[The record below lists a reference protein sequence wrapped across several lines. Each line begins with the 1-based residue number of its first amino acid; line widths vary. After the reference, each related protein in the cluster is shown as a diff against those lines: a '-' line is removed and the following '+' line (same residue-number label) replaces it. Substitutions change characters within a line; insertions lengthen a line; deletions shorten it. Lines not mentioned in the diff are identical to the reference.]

1 MPVLKVL
8 SVFGT
13 RPEVIKMAP
22 VVREIEEHPDRFVS
36 RTCLTG
42 QHRQMIEPLMK
53 LFRMEPD
60 YCLDIMRPNQSL
72 EHITAAILTRM
83 GEILEQER
91 PDCVLVQGDTTT
103 SMAAGLAAFYR
114 KVRIG
119 HIEAGLRTGNKYH
132 PYPEEVNRRIIDS
145 ASDLYFAPT
154 GQARQNLLNEGV
166 PYESIAVTGNTV
178 IDALVQTAEKDFD
191 PQGTILERLARDSRK
206 LILLTAHRREN
217 FGRPLLNICRA
228 VRSIASRYARDVCFV
243 YPVHL
248 NPNVLEP
255 VRSLLGEVPNVFLTE
270 PLDYLPFVQLIKRAH
285 LILTDSGGLQ
295 EEGPSLGKPV
305 LVLRQTT
312 ERPEGVAAGT
322 VALVGTETADI
333 IEGVVQLLEDEE
345 KYRRMATAVN
355 PYGDGTAARRIVHR
369 LGKEEKLWTVR
380 SESALFC
387 PRTTEPDTCGSPS
400 RAAWAKPTG
409 ISS

>member
-1 MPVLKVL
+1 MLKVL

-22 VVREIEEHPDRFVS
+22 VVKELEKHPDRFLS

-42 QHRQMIEPLMK
+42 QHRQMIEPLLK
-53 LFRMEPD
+53 LFQIEAD
-60 YCLDIMRPNQSL
+60 YDLDIMRPNQSL
-72 EHITAAILTRM
+72 EHVTTAILTRM
-83 GEILEQER
+83 GEILEQDR
-91 PDCVLVQGDTTT
+91 PDYVLVQGDTTT
-103 SMAAGLAAFYR
+103 SMAASLAAFYQ
-114 KVRIG
+114 KVKIG
-119 HIEAGLRTGNKYH
+119 HVEAGLRTGDKYQ

-154 GQARQNLLNEGV
+154 EQARQNLLHEGV
-166 PYESIAVTGNTV
+166 AGESIAVTGNTV
-178 IDALVQTAEKDFD
+178 IDALLQTAGRDFD
-191 PQGTILERLARDSRK
+191 PKGTILERLPSNGRK

-228 VRSIASRYARDVCFV
+228 VRSIACRYAQDVCFV

-270 PLDYLPFVQLIKRAH
+270 PLDYLPFVQLIRRAH

-322 VALVGTETADI
+322 VELVGTETSNI
-333 IEGVVQLLEDEE
+333 IEGVTRLLEDGE
-345 KYRRMATAVN
+345 KYRRMALAVN
-355 PYGDGTAARRIVHR
+355 PYGDGTAARRIVSR
-369 LGKEEKLWTVR
+369 LGAGVEPYDSCSPVPPRRGDYGELTQGQH
-380 SESALFC
+380 C
-387 PRTTEPDTCGSPS
+387 P
-400 RAAWAKPTG
+400 AHV
-409 ISS
+409 

>member
-1 MPVLKVL
+1 MLKVL

-22 VVREIEEHPDRFVS
+22 VVRELEKRPDRFVS
-36 RTCLTG
+36 RICLTG
-42 QHRQMIEPLMK
+42 QHRQMIEPLLK
-53 LFRMEPD
+53 LFQIRAD
-60 YCLDIMRPNQSL
+60 HRLDIMRPDQSL
-72 EHITAAILTRM
+72 EHITTAILARM
-83 GEILEQER
+83 GEILEEDR
-91 PDCVLVQGDTTT
+91 PDYVLVQGDTTT
-103 SMAAGLAAFYR
+103 SMAAGLAAFYQ
-114 KVRIG
+114 KVKIG

-145 ASDLYFAPT
+145 VSDLYFAPT
-154 GQARQNLLNEGV
+154 RQTRQNLLNEGV
-166 PYESIAVTGNTV
+166 SYERIAVTGNTV
-178 IDALVQTAEKDFD
+178 IDALLQTAEKDFD
-191 PQGTILERLARDSRK
+191 PHGTILERLAGDDRK

-228 VRSIASRYARDVCFV
+228 IRSLASRYAQDVCFV

-255 VRSLLGEVPNVFLTE
+255 VRSLLGEVPNIFLTE

-322 VALVGTETADI
+322 VALVGTGTANI
-333 IEGVVQLLEDEE
+333 IEGVVQLLEDPE

-355 PYGDGTAARRIVHR
+355 PYGDGTAARRIVNR
-369 LGKEEKLWTVR
+369 LGKEGKPWTVR
-380 SESALFC
+380 SESASFY
-387 PRTTEPDTCGSPS
+387 PPTTGPDTCDSPS
-400 RAAWAKPTG
+400 IAASAKPTG
-409 ISS
+409 TSN

>member
-1 MPVLKVL
+1 
-8 SVFGT
+8 
-13 RPEVIKMAP
+13 
-22 VVREIEEHPDRFVS
+22 
-36 RTCLTG
+36 
-42 QHRQMIEPLMK
+42 MIEPLLK
-53 LFRMEPD
+53 LFQIEPD
-60 YCLDIMRPNQSL
+60 YGLDIMRPNQNL
-72 EHITAAILTRM
+72 EHITTAILTRM
-83 GEILEQER
+83 GEILEQDR
-91 PDCVLVQGDTTT
+91 PDYVLVQGDTTT
-103 SMAAGLAAFYR
+103 SMATTLAAFYQ
-114 KVRIG
+114 KVKIG

-178 IDALVQTAEKDFD
+178 IDALLQTAEKDFD
-191 PQGTILERLARDSRK
+191 PQGTILERLARDGRR

-217 FGRPLLNICRA
+217 FGRPLLDICRA
-228 VRSIASRYARDVCFV
+228 VRSLASRYTRDVCFV

-248 NPNVLEP
+248 NPNVLQP

-322 VALVGTETADI
+322 VELVGTGTANI

-355 PYGDGTAARRIVHR
+355 PYGDGTAARRIVYR
-369 LGKEEKLWTVR
+369 LEKEENPWTVR
-380 SESALFC
+380 SESASFY
-387 PRTTEPDTCGSPS
+387 PPSTGPDICGSPS
-400 RAAWAKPTG
+400 IAASVKRTRT
-409 ISS
+409 SS

>member
-1 MPVLKVL
+1 MLKVL

-22 VVREIEEHPDRFVS
+22 VVKELEKHPDRFIS
-36 RTCLTG
+36 KTCVTG
-42 QHRQMIEPLMK
+42 QHRQMIDPLLK
-53 LFRMEPD
+53 LFQIEAD
-60 YCLDIMRPNQSL
+60 YDLDIMRPNQSL
-72 EHITAAILTRM
+72 EHVTTAILTRM
-83 GEILEQER
+83 GEILERDR
-91 PDCVLVQGDTTT
+91 PDYVLVQGDTTT
-103 SMAAGLAAFYR
+103 SMAASLAAFYQ
-114 KVRIG
+114 KVKIG
-119 HIEAGLRTGNKYH
+119 HVEAGLRTGNKYQ

-145 ASDLYFAPT
+145 VSDLYFAPT

-166 PYESIAVTGNTV
+166 PYESITVTGNTV
-178 IDALVQTAEKDFD
+178 IDALLQTAQRDFD
-191 PQGTILERLARDSRK
+191 PKGTILERLSRDGRK

-228 VRSIASRYARDVCFV
+228 VRSIASRHAADVCFV

-322 VALVGTETADI
+322 VELVGTETVNI

-345 KYRRMATAVN
+345 KYQRMALAVN
-355 PYGDGTAARRIVHR
+355 PYGDGTAARRIVSRLWAGIGQCDSCSPVPPRRGDHGELTASQHR
-369 LGKEEKLWTVR
+369 PAHV
-380 SESALFC
+380 
-387 PRTTEPDTCGSPS
+387 
-400 RAAWAKPTG
+400 
-409 ISS
+409 

>member
-1 MPVLKVL
+1 VL

-22 VVREIEEHPDRFVS
+22 VIRELEQHRDRFVS

-42 QHRQMIEPLMK
+42 QHRQMIDPLLK
-53 LFRMEPD
+53 LFEIKAD
-60 YCLDIMRPNQSL
+60 HDLDIMRPNQSL
-72 EHITAAILTRM
+72 EHVTTAILTRM
-83 GEILEQER
+83 GEILEQDR
-91 PDCVLVQGDTTT
+91 PDYVLVQGDTTT
-103 SMAAGLAAFYR
+103 SMAASLAAFYQ
-114 KVRIG
+114 KVKIG

-145 ASDLYFAPT
+145 TCDLYFAPT

-178 IDALVQTAEKDFD
+178 IDALLQTAARDFD
-191 PQGTILERLARDSRK
+191 PRGTILERLAQDGRK
-206 LILLTAHRREN
+206 VILLTAHRREN

-228 VRSIASRYARDVCFV
+228 VRGLASRYARDVCFV

-255 VRSLLGEVPNVFLTE
+255 VRSVLGEVPNVFLTG
-270 PLDYLPFVQLIKRAH
+270 PLDYLPFVQLIQRAY

-322 VALVGTETADI
+322 VELVGTETANI
-333 IEGVVQLLEDEE
+333 MKSVVQLLEDPE

-355 PYGDGTAARRIVHR
+355 PYGDGTAARRIVNR
-369 LGKEEKLWTVR
+369 LGQEGKLWTVR
-380 SESALFC
+380 SESVLFY
-387 PRTTEPDTCGSPS
+387 PHTTGPDTCGSPCI
-400 RAAWAKPTG
+400 AASVKPTRTL
-409 ISS
+409 S

>member
-1 MPVLKVL
+1 MLKIL

-22 VVREIEEHPDRFVS
+22 VVKELEKRPDRFIS

-42 QHRQMIEPLMK
+42 QHRQMVEPLLK
-53 LFRMEPD
+53 LFQVQPD

-72 EHITAAILTRM
+72 EHVTTAILIRIS
-83 GEILEQER
+83 EILQEDR
-91 PDCVLVQGDTTT
+91 PDYVLVQGDTTT
-103 SMAAGLAAFYR
+103 SMAAGLAALYQ
-114 KVRIG
+114 KVKIG

-154 GQARQNLLNEGV
+154 EQAKQNLLREGV
-166 PYESIAVTGNTV
+166 AGESIAVTGNTV
-178 IDALVQTAEKDFD
+178 IDALLQTAAQDFD
-191 PQGTILERLARDSRK
+191 PQGTILERLAWDGRK

-248 NPNVLEP
+248 NPNVQEP
-255 VRSLLGEVPNVFLTE
+255 VRSLLGDVPNVLLTE

-322 VALVGTETADI
+322 VELVGTGTANI
-333 IEGVVQLLEDEE
+333 IESVVRLLEDDER
-345 KYRRMATAVN
+345 YRRMATAVN
-355 PYGDGTAARRIVHR
+355 PYGDGTAARKIVNR
-369 LGKEEKLWTVR
+369 LGKEEKLWMVR
-380 SESALFC
+380 SESASFC
-387 PRTTEPDTCGSPS
+387 PPTTGPDTCDSPS
-400 RAAWAKPTG
+400 IAAWAKPTG
-409 ISS
+409 TSS